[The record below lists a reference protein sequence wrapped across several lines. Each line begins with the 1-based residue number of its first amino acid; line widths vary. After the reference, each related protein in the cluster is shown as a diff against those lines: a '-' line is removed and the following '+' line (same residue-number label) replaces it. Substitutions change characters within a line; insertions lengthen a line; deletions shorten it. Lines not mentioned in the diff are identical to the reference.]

1 LIGKPKYKLETIP
14 VWDGVQSGSECFLC
28 DLMNE
33 AETHGVEFYLG
44 SSVMN
49 PETRVRVNEY
59 GFCNQHFQLIN
70 QSTRSPQ
77 NMGLICDTYLSES
90 RRKFEKAFNNILGA
104 KAGRKTVK
112 AVEDLT
118 SKIEEREKGCLI
130 CSQMKSRL
138 DRYVYTIICL
148 WDSDNAFKEA
158 LGESKGFCLHHYEI
172 LIKSAP
178 GILGANEANAF
189 IKAITELELKNLDR
203 IAEENLWLTQKYKS
217 ENHDK
222 PWRGC
227 EDAQHRAINKMVGNY
242 RVIDPLSKIK

>member
-1 LIGKPKYKLETIP
+1 MGKPKYRLETIP
-14 VWDGVQSGSECFLC
+14 VWDGVQSDSECFLC
-28 DLMNE
+28 DLMDE
-33 AETHGVEFYLG
+33 AEKHGVEFYLG

-59 GFCNQHFQLIN
+59 GFCEHHFQLIN
-70 QSTRSPQ
+70 KSKLSAQ

-90 RRKFEKAFNNILGA
+90 RSKFEKAFNNVLNA
-104 KAGRKTVK
+104 KPGRKTVK
-112 AVEDLT
+112 AVEEL
-118 SKIEEREKGCLI
+118 SIKFASREKGCLI

-148 WDSDNAFKEA
+148 WDSDPLFKEA
-158 LGESKGFCLHHYEI
+158 LEQSKGFCLHHYEI
-172 LIKSAP
+172 LVKTAP
-178 GILGANEANAF
+178 SVLGAKEANDF
-189 IKAITELELKNLDR
+189 IKAITNLELKNLDR

-227 EDAQHRAINKMVGNY
+227 EDAQHRTINKIVGKH
-242 RVIDPLSKIK
+242 RVLDPIAKVN